1 MSRLREISDRKIRET
16 PDQFSRF
23 LMEKINWDAR
33 LIGIDGA
40 RGAGKTTLLLQYLK
54 KSHGFAEEAI
64 YLALDDIYFA
74 ENSLLEFAEEFEKEG
89 GRFLFL
95 DEVHKYKDWSRDL
108 KLIYDHH
115 QSLRVIFTSS
125 SALEVYKGS
134 HDLSRRLSLY
144 HLPGLSLREYA
155 LLKYNLHMPVLS
167 LESLLRDHREIS
179 LDLTQSVKPI
189 KLWKEYR
196 ETGYYPFFIEN
207 PASYHESLRSILNVV
222 LENDLPAIYQI
233 DFRSVL
239 NLKKLLSII
248 ARLVPY
254 KPNISNL
261 SRQIGV
267 TWETL
272 LRYLFYLDKAQI
284 VKWLGKDAH
293 GINYLNKPD
302 KLYLQNTNL
311 LYALAEGELNTGN
324 IRETYF
330 FNQMDVGHAVSY
342 SEKGDFRVDGK
353 YIFEVGGKGKTT
365 KQISGLKHAY
375 VVQDDIETGAAGKI
389 PLWLFGL
396 LY

>member
-1 MSRLREISDRKIRET
+1 MALLREISDRMIRET
-16 PDQFSRF
+16 PDGFNRF
-23 LMEKINWDAR
+23 LMDRIDWGNR

-54 KSHGFAEEAI
+54 KTYGFAEEAI
-64 YLALDDIYFA
+64 YLALDDLYFA
-74 ENSLLEFAEEFEKEG
+74 ENSLLDFAGQFEKEG

-95 DEVHKYKDWSRDL
+95 DEVHKYRDWSRDL

-115 QSLRVIFTSS
+115 KSLKVVFTSS
-125 SALEVYKGS
+125 SVLEIYKGS
-134 HDLSRRLSLY
+134 HDLSRRLLLY
-144 HLPGLSLREYA
+144 HLPGLSLREFA
-155 LLKYNLHMPVLS
+155 LLKYDLQLPGLS
-167 LESLLRDHREIS
+167 LDEMLRDHRGIS
-179 LDLTQSVKPI
+179 LDLVQVIKPV

-196 ETGYYPFFIEN
+196 ESGYYPFFMED
-207 PASYHESLRSILNVV
+207 PGSYHERLRSILNVV
-222 LENDLPAIYQI
+222 LESDIPSIYQV

-239 NLKKLLSII
+239 NLKKLLSIV

-284 VKWLGKDAH
+284 VRWLGKDAH
-293 GINYLNKPD
+293 GINYLNKPE

-311 LYALAEGELNTGN
+311 LYALAEGEVNMGN
-324 IRETYF
+324 VRETCF
-330 FNQMDVGHAVSY
+330 LNQISVGHSVTCP
-342 SEKGDFRVDGK
+342 EKGDFMVDGK
-353 YIFEVGGKGKTT
+353 YTFEVGGKGKTG
-365 KQISGLKHAY
+365 KQISGLRDAW
-375 VVQDDIETGAAGKI
+375 VVQDDIETGTTGRI